1 MDHRPWT
8 MRYMTKQRY
17 SVLVLI
23 LGALTAISPF
33 SIDMY
38 LPAFPAIAK
47 SLHTTHVSF
56 SLASF
61 FVGIALGQLLYG
73 PLLDRFG
80 RKNPLYAGLVLYIV
94 ASAGCY
100 FSGSIELLCIWRFVQ
115 AVGSCAATV
124 AALAM
129 VRDIFPVKDTAK
141 VFALLILVLSVSPL
155 LAPTIG
161 GYISA
166 AFGWHIIFIILA
178 GITVLVTIAVI
189 FALPESYQ
197 ADKTYSLKPIP
208 IISSFLLVLKNPQ
221 FYTYAICGAI
231 SFSALFT
238 YLSASPFVFIV
249 VFGLSSKVYGWIFAF
264 LSIGFIGSSQVNSML
279 TRTYKSEQIVN
290 ISLLCMVVI
299 SIIFLIG
306 SANNW
311 FGLYGTIGMIFA
323 ILCCVG
329 ITYPNTSAL
338 SLAPFSKN
346 AGTAAALMGVFQMAF
361 GTLVSVVVSLFK
373 NHNSIPM
380 AIMIAVAA
388 ALAFVILLIGRRMVP
403 EQVAEPVGGESNIMV
418 H

>member
-1 MDHRPWT
+1 
-8 MRYMTKQRY
+8 MTKQRY
-17 SVLVLI
+17 FFLVLI

-47 SLHTTHVSF
+47 SLHTSHVSF

-80 RKNPLYAGLVLYIV
+80 RKNPLYAGLALYVL

-100 FSGSIELLCIWRFVQ
+100 FSTSIEMLCIWRFIQ
-115 AVGSCAATV
+115 AVGSCAAGV
-124 AALAM
+124 ASLAM
-129 VRDIFPVKDTAK
+129 VRDIFPVKDNAK

-166 AFGWHIIFIILA
+166 AFGWQIIFIILA
-178 GITVLVTIAVI
+178 GIAILVTLAVI
-189 FALPESYQ
+189 FALPESYPP
-197 ADKTYSLKPIP
+197 DPTYSLKPIP
-208 IISSFLLVLKNPQ
+208 IITSFWQVLKNPQ

-264 LSIGFIGSSQVNSML
+264 LSIGFIGASQVNNTL
-279 TRTYKSEQIVN
+279 TRKYKSERIVN
-290 ISLLCMVVI
+290 ISLLCMVIV
-299 SIIFLIG
+299 SAIFLIG
-306 SANNW
+306 SVNNW
-311 FGLYGTIGMIFA
+311 FGLYGTIGMIFS

-338 SLAPFSKN
+338 SLAPFKKN

-361 GTLVSVVVSLFK
+361 GTLVSVVVGLFK
-373 NHNSIPM
+373 NHNTVPM
-380 AIMIAVAA
+380 AAIIMAA
-388 ALAFVILLIGRRMVP
+388 SALAFVILLVGRRMVP
-403 EQVAEPVGGESNIMV
+403 EGVGEQVDGEAKVMM

>member
-1 MDHRPWT
+1 
-8 MRYMTKQRY
+8 MTKQLY
-17 SVLVLI
+17 FFLVLI
-23 LGALTAISPF
+23 LGALTALSPF

-47 SLHTTHVSF
+47 SLHTTRVSF

-80 RKNPLYAGLVLYIV
+80 RKNPLYAGLALYVL

-100 FSGSIELLCIWRFVQ
+100 FSGSIEMLCTWRFIQ
-115 AVGSCAATV
+115 AVGSCAAGV
-124 AALAM
+124 ASLAM
-129 VRDIFPVKDTAK
+129 VRDIFPVKDNAR

-166 AFGWHIIFIILA
+166 AFGWQVIFIILA
-178 GITVLVTIAVI
+178 GISLLITITII
-189 FALPESYQ
+189 FALPESYPP
-197 ADKTYSLKPIP
+197 DPTYSLKPIP
-208 IISSFLLVLKNPQ
+208 IITSFLQVLKNPQ
-221 FYTYAICGAI
+221 FYTYAICGAV

-249 VFGLSSKVYGWIFAF
+249 VYGLSSKVYGWIFAF
-264 LSIGFIGSSQVNSML
+264 LSIGFIGSSQLNNML
-279 TRTYKSEQIVN
+279 TKRFKSEQIVN
-290 ISLLCMVVI
+290 ISLLCMVIV
-299 SIIFLIG
+299 SAIFLVG
-306 SANNW
+306 SLNNW

-361 GTLVSVVVSLFK
+361 GTLVSVVVGLFK
-373 NHNSIPM
+373 NHNTVPM
-380 AIMIAVAA
+380 AVIIAVSS
-388 ALAFVILLIGRRMVP
+388 LVAFVILLIGRRMVP
-403 EQVAEPVGGESNIMV
+403 QQIDEPVAGEANVMV